1 MRVFKVKKGVSQ
13 YIKVSENNFIEATKR
28 KAPFYQTVNGEK
40 KHYALCPACEN
51 PVILI
56 HLHVDDQFVDENKRS
71 VSMHARHIK
80 KNIPGLADYDQ
91 NAYEQC
97 RYANPSSS
105 TSKAQRE
112 EGTASA
118 NELLELVKTYPDLID
133 TVIRKSIGLKATE
146 SLFVKMVT
154 NFKEEKG
161 HLYRYVTKENLPYA
175 FAYMADSQNL
185 FYASFDTTYQS
196 GRELLELFNS
206 NSKWCKAYKYGRI
219 DRKQEVKDKKQ
230 FIDLTF
236 HFTDFDVLEVDEEK
250 YQRFQLVMTEVLDGD
265 SHEIL
270 RKEVVFDDHYFMNAV
285 NRRVNYQ
292 SLVRTVY

>member
-1 MRVFKVKKGVSQ
+1 M
-13 YIKVSENNFIEATKR
+13 ND
-28 KAPFYQTVNGEK
+28 EK

-56 HLHVDDQFVDENKRS
+56 HLHVDDQFVDENKRPI
-71 VSMHARHIK
+71 SMHARHIK
-80 KNIPGLADYDQ
+80 RSIPDLADYDQ
-91 NAYEQC
+91 DAYEQC

-105 TSKAQRE
+105 TSKAQRD

-118 NELLELVKTYPDLID
+118 NELIELVQSYPDLID
-133 TVIRKSIGLKATE
+133 TVLRKSIGLKANE
-146 SLFVKMVT
+146 KLFVNMVT

-161 HLYRYVTKENLPYA
+161 HLYRYVTRENLPYA

-185 FYASFDTTYQS
+185 FYASFDTNYPS
-196 GRELLELFNS
+196 GIELQELFNKK
-206 NSKWCKAYKYGRI
+206 SKWCIAYKYGQI
-219 DRKQEVKDKKQ
+219 DRKKEVKDKRQ

-236 HFTDFDVLEVDEEK
+236 HFTDFDVFEVDDEK
-250 YQRFQLVMTEVLDGD
+250 YQSFHLVITEVSGD
-265 SHEIL
+265 ETHEIL
-270 RKEVVFDDHYFMNAV
+270 RKKIIFDDYYFMNAV

>member
-1 MRVFKVKKGVSQ
+1 M
-13 YIKVSENNFIEATKR
+13 
-28 KAPFYQTVNGEK
+28 
-40 KHYALCPACEN
+40 
-51 PVILI
+51 
-56 HLHVDDQFVDENKRS
+56 
-71 VSMHARHIK
+71 
-80 KNIPGLADYDQ
+80 
-91 NAYEQC
+91 
-97 RYANPSSS
+97 
-105 TSKAQRE
+105 
-112 EGTASA
+112 
-118 NELLELVKTYPDLID
+118 
-133 TVIRKSIGLKATE
+133 
-146 SLFVKMVT
+146 
-154 NFKEEKG
+154 
-161 HLYRYVTKENLPYA
+161 
-175 FAYMADSQNL
+175 
-185 FYASFDTTYQS
+185 
-196 GRELLELFNS
+196 LELFNS